1 MSMLT
6 GDHPETAS
14 AIGKEVGLVPRDPE
28 ALSKETADS
37 LVKTAAQFD
46 KMSDDEI
53 DGMPS
58 LPLIIARCAPE
69 TKTRMIRAIHR
80 YALVKPVYK
89 SRCQTNLFDQTWWVC
104 GNDWRW
110 GQRCAESQNC

>member
-6 GDHPETAS
+6 GDHPETAN
-14 AIGKEVGLVPRDPE
+14 AIGKEVGLVPQNPE
-28 ALSKETADS
+28 ALSKETAES

-53 DGMPS
+53 DRMPS

-80 YALVKPVYK
+80 YGPSLRVQK
-89 SRCQTNLFDQTWWVC
+89 S
-104 GNDWRW
+104 
-110 GQRCAESQNC
+110 SPS